1 MMWETLGTV
10 RDLGRLQDIASV
22 LIRWGFGDVVKRMG
36 MAGVLEKA
44 GRLLHWQAV
53 EEGRLRMDVPT
64 RLRCTLQDLGPTF
77 VKLGQVLATRVDL
90 LPPAWIDEL
99 GKLQNAVP
107 ALRWDAV
114 LPQLREDLG
123 AEPEAVFARVE
134 HEPLAAASLAQAHR
148 AWLADGSAVV
158 LKIRRPGIRD
168 TVEADLRL
176 LKHLAVIV
184 EKNLPELRRYHPQR
198 IVQQFSASLRREL
211 DFAAECRNAERIAH
225 NFAGRDDIVI
235 PRVYW
240 QWTCE
245 RLNVQECL
253 EGVPGR
259 DLAAVDAMGLD
270 RVQLARTGAGLVLKM
285 VLEDGFF
292 HAYPHPGNIF
302 YMPDGAIGVIDF
314 GMVGRVTEQRRF
326 QIVRLLHGLV
336 VHDSAAVAEVL
347 ADWTEENNDIDEVRL
362 QESADVFVDQ
372 YRGVPLKDLRM
383 GAMLG
388 DVTAMLREHG
398 LSLPADLALMI
409 KAFLTLE
416 GMGRQLDP
424 DFDMASEARPY
435 LERAMLERF
444 APDVLVRRGRRTLSG
459 LVDLLR
465 DMPRD
470 VHRLLQSA
478 RRGKLQMHIEVDT
491 LRAFGEQ
498 VDRAANRLT
507 MGIITASLVIG
518 SSIVMN
524 SVGGGVS
531 NRWLMALGVLGFV
544 GAALCGV
551 WILFSIW
558 RSGRR

>member
-107 ALRWDAV
+107 ALPWDAV

-292 HAYPHPGNIF
+292 HADPHPGNIF

-424 DFDMASEARPY
+424 GFDMASEARPY

>member
-107 ALRWDAV
+107 ALPWDAV

-292 HAYPHPGNIF
+292 HADPHPGNIF
-302 YMPDGAIGVIDF
+302 YMLDGAIGVIDF

-444 APDVLVRRGRRTLSG
+444 APDVLVRRGRRTLSS

>member
-107 ALRWDAV
+107 ALPWDAV

-168 TVEADLRL
+168 TVAADLRL

-292 HAYPHPGNIF
+292 HADPHPGNIF

-336 VHDSAAVAEVL
+336 AHDSAAVAEVL

>member
-107 ALRWDAV
+107 ALPWDAV

-123 AEPEAVFARVE
+123 ADPEAVFARVE

-292 HAYPHPGNIF
+292 HADPHPGNIF

>member
-107 ALRWDAV
+107 ALPWDAV

-148 AWLADGSAVV
+148 AWLVDGSAVV

-225 NFAGRDDIVI
+225 NFTGRDDIVI

-292 HAYPHPGNIF
+292 HADPHPGNIF

>member
-1 MMWETLGTV
+1 MWETLGTV
-10 RDLGRLQDIASV
+10 RDLGRLQEIASV
-22 LIRWGFGDVVKRMG
+22 LIRWGFGDVVKRIG

-53 EEGRLRMDVPT
+53 EEGRLRMDVPA

-99 GKLQNAVP
+99 GQLQNAVP
-107 ALRWDAV
+107 ALQWEDV

-123 AEPEAVFARVE
+123 ADPEAVFDRIE
-134 HEPLAAASLAQAHR
+134 QEPLAAASLAQAHR

-176 LKHLAVIV
+176 LKHLAVII

-211 DFAAECRNAERIAH
+211 DFAAECRNAERIAQ
-225 NFAGRDDIVI
+225 NFAGREDIVI

-240 QWTCE
+240 EWTCE
-245 RLNVQECL
+245 RLNVQACL
-253 EGVPGR
+253 DGIPGR
-259 DLAAVDAMGLD
+259 DLAAVDAAGLD
-270 RVQLARTGAGLVLKM
+270 RRQLARTGAGIVLKM

-292 HAYPHPGNIF
+292 HADPHPGNIF

-336 VHDSAAVAEVL
+336 AHEPEAVAEVL
-347 ADWTEENNDIDEVRL
+347 CDWTEENNDIDELRL
-362 QESADVFVDQ
+362 QESADAFVDQ

-435 LERAMLERF
+435 LERAMLERY

-491 LRAFGEQ
+491 LKVFGEQ

-507 MGIITASLVIG
+507 MGIITAALIIG

-531 NRWLMALGVLGFV
+531 NRWLMALGVLGFL

-551 WILFSIW
+551 WILFSIL
-558 RSGRR
+558 RSGKR

>member
-107 ALRWDAV
+107 ALPWDAV

-292 HAYPHPGNIF
+292 HADPHPGNIF

-336 VHDSAAVAEVL
+336 AHDSAAVAEVL

>member
-107 ALRWDAV
+107 ALPWDTV

-123 AEPEAVFARVE
+123 AEPEAVFACVE

-292 HAYPHPGNIF
+292 HADPHPGNIF

>member
-1 MMWETLGTV
+1 MWETLGTV

-107 ALRWDAV
+107 ALPWDAV

-292 HAYPHPGNIF
+292 HADPHPGNIF

-336 VHDSAAVAEVL
+336 AHDSAAVAEVL

-398 LSLPADLALMI
+398 VSLPADLALMI

>member
-107 ALRWDAV
+107 ALPWDAV

-292 HAYPHPGNIF
+292 HADPHPGNIF

-347 ADWTEENNDIDEVRL
+347 ADWTEENNDIEEVRL

>member
-107 ALRWDAV
+107 ALPWDAV

-292 HAYPHPGNIF
+292 HADPHPGNIF

-558 RSGRR
+558 RSGGR

>member
-36 MAGVLEKA
+36 MAG
-44 GRLLHWQAV
+44 AV

-107 ALRWDAV
+107 ALPWDAV

-292 HAYPHPGNIF
+292 HADPHPGNIF

>member
-22 LIRWGFGDVVKRMG
+22 LIRWGFGDMVKRMG

-64 RLRCTLQDLGPTF
+64 RLRCTLQDLGPTC

-107 ALRWDAV
+107 ALPWDAV

-134 HEPLAAASLAQAHR
+134 HAPLAAASLAQAHR

-292 HAYPHPGNIF
+292 HADPHPGNIF

>member
-1 MMWETLGTV
+1 MWETLGTV

-107 ALRWDAV
+107 ALPWDAV

-148 AWLADGSAVV
+148 AWLVDGSAVV

-259 DLAAVDAMGLD
+259 DLAAADAMGLD

-292 HAYPHPGNIF
+292 HADPHPGNIF

>member
-107 ALRWDAV
+107 ALPWDTV

-292 HAYPHPGNIF
+292 HADPHPGNIF

>member
-107 ALRWDAV
+107 ALPWDAV

-225 NFAGRDDIVI
+225 NFAGHDDIVI

-292 HAYPHPGNIF
+292 HADPHPGNIF

>member
-1 MMWETLGTV
+1 MWETLGTV

-292 HAYPHPGNIF
+292 HADPHPGNIF

>member
-107 ALRWDAV
+107 ALPWDAV

-148 AWLADGSAVV
+148 AWLVDGSAVV

-292 HAYPHPGNIF
+292 HADPHPGNIF

-336 VHDSAAVAEVL
+336 AHDSAAVAEVL

>member
-107 ALRWDAV
+107 ALPWDAV

-123 AEPEAVFARVE
+123 AEPEAVFACVE
-134 HEPLAAASLAQAHR
+134 HELLAAASLAQAHR

-292 HAYPHPGNIF
+292 HADPHPGNIF

>member
-1 MMWETLGTV
+1 MWETLGTV

-107 ALRWDAV
+107 ALPWDAV

-225 NFAGRDDIVI
+225 NFTGRDDIVI

-292 HAYPHPGNIF
+292 HADPHPGNIF

>member
-148 AWLADGSAVV
+148 AWLVDGSAVV

-292 HAYPHPGNIF
+292 HADPHPGNIF

>member
-1 MMWETLGTV
+1 MMWEALGTV

-22 LIRWGFGDVVKRMG
+22 LIRWGFGDVVKRIG

-53 EEGRLRMDVPT
+53 EEGRLRMDVPV

-107 ALRWDAV
+107 ALPWDTV

-176 LKHLAVIV
+176 LKHLAMIV

-292 HAYPHPGNIF
+292 HADPHPGNIF

-491 LRAFGEQ
+491 LRALGEQ

>member
-107 ALRWDAV
+107 ALPWDAV

-270 RVQLARTGAGLVLKM
+270 RVRLARTGAGLVLKM

-292 HAYPHPGNIF
+292 HADPHPGNIF

-544 GAALCGV
+544 GAALCGI

>member
-22 LIRWGFGDVVKRMG
+22 LIRWGFGDMVKRMG

-107 ALRWDAV
+107 ALPWDAV

-292 HAYPHPGNIF
+292 HADPHPGNIF

>member
-107 ALRWDAV
+107 ALPWDAV

-292 HAYPHPGNIF
+292 HADPHPGNIF

-314 GMVGRVTEQRRF
+314 GMVGRVTEPRRF

>member
-77 VKLGQVLATRVDL
+77 VKLGQVLTTRVDL

-107 ALRWDAV
+107 ALPWDTV

-292 HAYPHPGNIF
+292 HADPHPGNIF

-336 VHDSAAVAEVL
+336 AHDSAAVAEVL

>member
-107 ALRWDAV
+107 ALPWDAV

-259 DLAAVDAMGLD
+259 DLAAADAMGLD

-292 HAYPHPGNIF
+292 HADPHPGNIF

-336 VHDSAAVAEVL
+336 AHDSAAVAEVL